1 MGNQALKVYKCSNN
15 AVAAIKETGECY
27 IQGFGG
33 SMEPLL
39 HSGDI
44 FRFVLVIDQM
54 ELSKADIVFCKVNG
68 NLLLHKIVAIN
79 GDRFQIGNNKKKI
92 NGWAMRKN
100 IFGKYEETVKN
111 R

>member
-15 AVAAIKETGECY
+15 AVAAIKGTGECY

-44 FRFVLVIDQM
+44 FVL
-54 ELSKADIVFCKVNG
+54 C
-68 NLLLHKIVAIN
+68 
-79 GDRFQIGNNKKKI
+79 
-92 NGWAMRKN
+92 
-100 IFGKYEETVKN
+100 
-111 R
+111 